1 MIVTKAPFRVSF
13 FGGGT
18 DHPEFFL
25 DEGGIVLGSSIN
37 KYCYTTLNP
46 LESNFFDYNLKVS
59 YSKIEFANNVLDI
72 EHNIFRECLRYFNV
86 KQGLSIHNVFD
97 LPSFSGL
104 GSSSSLTVSFINAL
118 EEHFGIPHNSFE
130 LAKKAIHVE
139 RNLVKS
145 AVGWQDQIFAAC
157 GGFNLIRF
165 NKNETFT
172 VEPITLD
179 TEFLQE
185 FEDHLFLVYTGIQ
198 RESSLI
204 IQAQINRI
212 NINRQKLLQ
221 IKEIALHG
229 YNLLLSASDL
239 SEFGKLLHE
248 SWLLKRSF
256 DKNVSTPE
264 MDELYNIALSNGA
277 FGGKILGAGG
287 GGFFLFFA
295 DPRSQEKIKNALPS
309 IKCIKIKTS
318 LNGSRSI
325 FKS

>member
-1 MIVTKAPFRVSF
+1 M
-13 FGGGT
+13 
-18 DHPEFFL
+18 
-25 DEGGIVLGSSIN
+25 
-37 KYCYTTLNP
+37 
-46 LESNFFDYNLKVS
+46 
-59 YSKIEFANNVLDI
+59 
-72 EHNIFRECLRYFNV
+72 
-86 KQGLSIHNVFD
+86 
-97 LPSFSGL
+97 
-104 GSSSSLTVSFINAL
+104 
-118 EEHFGIPHNSFE
+118 
-130 LAKKAIHVE
+130 
-139 RNLVKS
+139 
-145 AVGWQDQIFAAC
+145 
-157 GGFNLIRF
+157 
-165 NKNETFT
+165 
-172 VEPITLD
+172 
-179 TEFLQE
+179 
-185 FEDHLFLVYTGIQ
+185 YTGIQ

-204 IQAQINRI
+204 SQTQINRI

-287 GGFFLFFA
+287 GGFLLFFA
-295 DPRSQEKIKNALPS
+295 TPQSQEKIKNALPS